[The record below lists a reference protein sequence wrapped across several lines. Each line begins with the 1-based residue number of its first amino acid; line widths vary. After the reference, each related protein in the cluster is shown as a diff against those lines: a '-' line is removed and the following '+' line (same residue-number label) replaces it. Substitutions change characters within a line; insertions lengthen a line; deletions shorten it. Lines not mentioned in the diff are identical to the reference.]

1 MSDFI
6 DSNLILR
13 FLLDDPGADKVER
26 LLKGKKKLILTDVTI
41 AEIVWVL
48 GLFYK
53 WNRKTITDAI
63 TGLINLDSIV
73 SDQELF
79 LIILKIF
86 KTHNVDFIDA
96 YLAANLIRNEDGVVY
111 SYDRD
116 FDKIP
121 KIKRA
126 EPK

>member
-1 MSDFI
+1 MSYFI

-13 FLLDDPGADKVER
+13 FLLDDPGADKIEK
-26 LLKGKKKLILTDVTI
+26 LLRSNKKLILTDVTI

-48 GLFYK
+48 GSFYK
-53 WNRKTITDAI
+53 WDRKTITNAI
-63 TGLINLDSIV
+63 TGLINLDSVV
-73 SDQELF
+73 SDQDLF
-79 LIILKIF
+79 LIVLKIF

-96 YLAANLIRNEDGVVY
+96 YLAANLIREGNGVVY
-111 SYDRD
+111 SFDRD

-121 KIKRA
+121 KVKRA